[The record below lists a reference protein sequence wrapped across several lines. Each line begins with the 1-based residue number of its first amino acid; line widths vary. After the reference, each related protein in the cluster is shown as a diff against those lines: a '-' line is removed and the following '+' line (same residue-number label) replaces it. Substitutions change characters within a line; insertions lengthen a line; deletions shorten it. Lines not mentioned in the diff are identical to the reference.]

1 MPTTLHLW
9 KSYVVPAALGGF
21 LSPAGIQS
29 PISAVG
35 RQGGVSGGGGRRNGG
50 EATREA
56 VEDAATARWSP
67 CSRACRRDG
76 PRRAGHRLL
85 RA

>member
-35 RQGGVSGGGGRRNGG
+35 RRGGVSGGGVG
-50 EATREA
+50 EETEEKPRERPSKTR
-56 VEDAATARWSP
+56 P
-67 CSRACRRDG
+67 
-76 PRRAGHRLL
+76 
-85 RA
+85 